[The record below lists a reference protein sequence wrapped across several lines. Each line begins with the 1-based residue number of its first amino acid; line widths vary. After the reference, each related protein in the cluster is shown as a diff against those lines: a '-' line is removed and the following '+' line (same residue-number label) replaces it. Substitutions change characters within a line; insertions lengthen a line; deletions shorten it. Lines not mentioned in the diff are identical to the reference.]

1 MRLTKAS
8 KSQIADELVDNL
20 RRKRTEVITTLPSL
34 HDELALQEHRLAG
47 KLWKEKYGK
56 YPFKSVPDEVIK
68 KQNYLLIEIDN
79 RSSSFIRLQYG
90 FSRPSMSRLV
100 IQLSQEEWESK
111 AEKYLEV
118 KKFKSKVDDELKEL
132 RSKVLG
138 VLAGITTSK
147 RLEKEWPEAYE
158 LLPPEDKGTGLI
170 NVTDIKDINR
180 KLGLG

>member
-1 MRLTKAS
+1 
-8 KSQIADELVDNL
+8 
-20 RRKRTEVITTLPSL
+20 
-34 HDELALQEHRLAG
+34 
-47 KLWKEKYGK
+47 
-56 YPFKSVPDEVIK
+56 
-68 KQNYLLIEIDN
+68 
-79 RSSSFIRLQYG
+79 
-90 FSRPSMSRLV
+90 MSRLV